1 MPDSGN
7 TSQGNSLLEIPG
19 DYLEGGGQILRTALS
34 LSVITQRPVRIFNIR
49 AKREK
54 PGLKAQHF
62 HTIQAL
68 KEISDAKLEGFS
80 LGSSEIKFLPSK
92 VKSRNLDID
101 IKTAGSIGL
110 LLQSLI
116 LAGCFSPS
124 GITAD
129 IKGGTCGKGAIPVEY
144 YLGVIIPIL
153 RHIGIEVKLDLI
165 KRGYYPKGGGEVKI
179 RIEPKTD
186 FMPLTLTEQGRLTK
200 IEGISHAN
208 RNLEKQRV
216 AERQKDKAE
225 KILKKRFDYPVEIS
239 AEYSHT
245 LSLGSGI
252 SVWAKTDTG
261 AILGADSLG
270 ERGKTSERVAE
281 EAVDK
286 LTTEINSGAAADT
299 HLSDNLIPYLALC
312 GGKIK
317 TALPISLHTQTNI
330 WVCEQFFGKIFKV
343 EKEFIS
349 VEKGVY
355 STRSTN

>member
-1 MPDSGN
+1 MSDEK
-7 TSQGNSLLEIPG
+7 SLLEIPG
-19 DYLEGGGQILRTALS
+19 DYLEGGGQILRTTLS

-92 VKSRNLDID
+92 IKSCELNID

-129 IKGGTCGKGAIPVEY
+129 IKGGTCGKGAIPIEY
-144 YLGVIIPIL
+144 YFGVIIPIL
-153 RHIGIEVKLDLI
+153 EHIGIKVKLDLI
-165 KRGYYPKGGGEVKI
+165 KRGYYPKGGGELRV
-179 RIEPKTD
+179 RIEPKANFT
-186 FMPLTLTEQGRLTK
+186 PLTLTEQGRLIK
-200 IEGISHAN
+200 IEGISHAH
-208 RNLEKQRV
+208 RDLKKQGM
-216 AERQKDKAE
+216 AERQTETAT
-225 KILKKRFDYPVEIS
+225 KILSEKFICPIDIVT
-239 AEYSHT
+239 EYSHT
-245 LSLGSGI
+245 LSLGSGLVI
-252 SVWAKTDTG
+252 WAKTDTG
-261 AILGADSLG
+261 TILGADSLG
-270 ERGKTSERVAE
+270 ERGKTSEKVAE

-286 LTTEINSGAAADT
+286 LTADINSGAAVDT
-299 HLSDNLIPYLALC
+299 HLSDNLIPYLGLC

-317 TALPISLHTQTNI
+317 TALPLSLHTQTNI
-330 WVCEQFFGKIFKV
+330 WVCEQFFGKIFKI
-343 EKEFIS
+343 EKEYIS
-349 VEKGVY
+349 VEKGLY
-355 STRSTN
+355 S